1 MHSQGYYRDASCQ
14 HGRRCTKTYFQFS
27 KKVHTCSPPS
37 TLHSDWNWARSQERL
52 LAKKSKEN
60 RSLYHSES
68 SLCLLKIGNLS
79 PSKQKQTEK
88 PNPKPVCGVRNKNLR
103 TYILQPKHLD
113 GHGIIAARLIND
125 S

>member
-1 MHSQGYYRDASCQ
+1 MHSKGYYRDASCQ
-14 HGRRCTKTYFQFS
+14 HGRRCTEPYFQFS

-37 TLHSDWNWARSQERL
+37 TLHLDWNWARSQERL

-60 RSLYHSES
+60 RSLYYSEF

-88 PNPKPVCGVRNKNLR
+88 PNLNPSVRCVNKTLR
-103 TYILQPKHLD
+103 TYIL
-113 GHGIIAARLIND
+113 
-125 S
+125 